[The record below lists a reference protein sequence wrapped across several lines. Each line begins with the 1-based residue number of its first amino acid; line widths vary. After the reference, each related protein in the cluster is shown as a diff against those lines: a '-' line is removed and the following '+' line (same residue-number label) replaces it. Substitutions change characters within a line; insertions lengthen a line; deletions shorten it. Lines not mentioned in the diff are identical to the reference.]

1 MASPAGH
8 AIGGASCAMG
18 VTTAPARALQVLEV
32 GAGGQKSA
40 AEEAP
45 LRAEEKPG
53 GSSAR
58 PPLEVL
64 EALQW
69 QLSAESARGRRDY
82 LAVKLATAQ
91 RRKPILER
99 RRSVIQRIPGFWAK
113 AISFPVLCVVVVG
126 MVEEDGC
133 GFLTKEQIQNH
144 PQISAIISDQ
154 DEDML
159 EYLLTVEVQ
168 ELVGPKHRCRLKFF
182 FRSNPYFLNEV
193 IIKEYHVSLAG
204 YRATRSTAVDWFW
217 DYERGVPSRRQDTS
231 SVNLFNW
238 LSEHSLPGSGKIAEL
253 ISEDLWPSPLRHYL
267 RGTKAPLEGAAR
279 GPVAEEPRG

>member
-1 MASPAGH
+1 MGGMEREGRAGREGLSL
-8 AIGGASCAMG
+8 A
-18 VTTAPARALQVLEV
+18 V
-32 GAGGQKSA
+32 
-40 AEEAP
+40 
-45 LRAEEKPG
+45 RAEG
-53 GSSAR
+53 VGTSHHSRAADIR
-58 PPLEVL
+58 G
-64 EALQW
+64 ALLQPK
-69 QLSAESARGRRDY
+69 SPEESFAQGARGRRHVARAHLPDAF
-82 LAVKLATAQ
+82 LPVFLSDGRSQEAVRGLGS
-91 RRKPILER
+91 E
-99 RRSVIQRIPGFWAK
+99 
-113 AISFPVLCVVVVG
+113 
-126 MVEEDGC
+126 

>member
-1 MASPAGH
+1 MRGL
-8 AIGGASCAMG
+8 
-18 VTTAPARALQVLEV
+18 VQVLEV

-113 AISFPVLCVVVVG
+113 
-126 MVEEDGC
+126 
-133 GFLTKEQIQNH
+133 QIQNH

-204 YRATRSTAVDWFW
+204 YRPTSSTIVHWFW